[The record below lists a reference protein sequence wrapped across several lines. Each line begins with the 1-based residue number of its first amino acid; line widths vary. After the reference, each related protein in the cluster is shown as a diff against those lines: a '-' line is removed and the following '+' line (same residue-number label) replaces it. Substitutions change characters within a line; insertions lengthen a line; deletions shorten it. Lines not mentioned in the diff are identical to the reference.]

1 MEEVALVRL
10 SDDVRREVCL
20 EFGVFLGD
28 PASCGTHDL
37 GWSGLVEEGER
48 GVVCWEEA
56 EPTDA
61 EQRRTGRGCNANR
74 SLISVFV
81 LLEGPFGS
89 DSRLCVVKRQEEER
103 TSFVSF
109 DAIHS
114 PRAGLQTGR
123 LASYDSMRSR
133 KAVCS
138 RFLLAAH
145 SLLSVRSADVTSC
158 GALSGQHSC

>member
-1 MEEVALVRL
+1 VEEVALVRL

-89 DSRLCVVKRQEEER
+89 DSRLCVVKRQEG
-103 TSFVSF
+103 
-109 DAIHS
+109 
-114 PRAGLQTGR
+114 RANLLCQLRRYT
-123 LASYDSMRSR
+123 LASSW
-133 KAVCS
+133 
-138 RFLLAAH
+138 F
-145 SLLSVRSADVTSC
+145 ADWTL
-158 GALSGQHSC
+158 G